1 MAKDLSLTGVERFF
15 EDNEIIVT
23 KTDLKGRMTYVND
36 VFIKMAGYTEAQCLG
51 EQHSLIRHPDMPRCI
66 FKLLWDTIENGQEI
80 FAYVINRSSNGDHYW
95 VLAHVS
101 PSYDMDGNMVGYH
114 SNRRSPDHEVV
125 NNTIIPL
132 YQSLLAEE
140 QKHANAKDGMEASL
154 KMVVD
159 LLNESGV
166 EYDEFIAG
174 LM

>member
-1 MAKDLSLTGVERFF
+1 MTKDLSLTGVERTFD
-15 EDNEIIVT
+15 ENEIIVT

-51 EQHSLIRHPDMPRCI
+51 QPHSLIRHPDMPRCI
-66 FKLLWDTIENGQEI
+66 FKLLWDTIEDGREI
-80 FAYVINRSSNGDHYW
+80 FAYVVNRAVNGDHYW

-101 PSYDMDGNMVGYH
+101 PSYDMDGKMVGYH
-114 SNRRSPDHEVV
+114 SNRRSPDQQIVE
-125 NNTIIPL
+125 NTIIPL
-132 YQSLLAEE
+132 YQSLLEEE
-140 QKHANAKDGMEASL
+140 QKHSNAKEGMEASF
-154 KMVVD
+154 KMVID